1 MIPARYKNGPR
12 QAVVAPAEMA
22 YRKEQIIVKGL
33 RRQHWAQSCTVFRLL
48 PFSRDLQS
56 EKIGYREV
64 TS

>member
-1 MIPARYKNGPR
+1 MVPARYKNGPR

-48 PFSRDLQS
+48 PLDLQS